1 MATIFAG
8 VLSVIGMS
16 PRNELRGPRQNTA
29 DWYTYIGTCGGGG
42 ADAGAAP
49 VQQDGRVGVR
59 SAVIDAGPEGRRGR
73 RGLLPCARAEE
84 CSLPGRLDTPSG
96 LLPCLRAEGRS
107 LPGRLNKACAL
118 RRHAVVWC
126 VASDSGCRFVVD
138 AAPGLDTN
146 GGRQDRLF
154 NFLALFAKDF
164 HK

>member
-84 CSLPGRLDTPSG
+84 CSLPGRLDT
-96 LLPCLRAEGRS
+96 
-107 LPGRLNKACAL
+107 KAC
-118 RRHAVVWC
+118 
-126 VASDSGCRFVVD
+126 GD
-138 AAPGLDTN
+138 AAAVGAPPMPARGGPQPARAAQQGLRPAATRRRVVRRV
-146 GGRQDRLF
+146 GLRMQVCR
-154 NFLALFAKDF
+154 
-164 HK
+164 